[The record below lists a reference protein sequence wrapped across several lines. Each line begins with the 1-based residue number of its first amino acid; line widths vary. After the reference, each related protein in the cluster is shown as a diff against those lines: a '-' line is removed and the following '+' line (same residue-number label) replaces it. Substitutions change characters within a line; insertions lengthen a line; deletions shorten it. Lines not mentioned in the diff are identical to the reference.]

1 MQSTTFNRP
10 LIKLFT
16 LVVCCF
22 TVLSFTSR
30 LGLDSYEIYLNN
42 KLLLQQSVN
51 EPLSLRKLQLN
62 KTGENDALRIYYR
75 HCHAPNI
82 GTGRSIAVKDEKGRL
97 LKKWSFPNATGSDQG
112 MMIPVKEL
120 RQLERAHLRQELSL
134 YYTAHELSG
143 EEALA
148 FLHFK

>member
-10 LIKLFT
+10 LLKLFT

-22 TVLSFTSR
+22 IVSSFTTK

-42 KLLLQQSVN
+42 KLLLKQSVN
-51 EPLSLRKLQLN
+51 QPLSLRKLQLN

-75 HCHAPNI
+75 HCHTPNT

-97 LKKWSFPNATGSDQG
+97 LKKWNFPNATGSDQG
-112 MMIPVKEL
+112 MTIPVKEL
-120 RQLERAHLRQELSL
+120 QQLERTHLRQELSL
-134 YYTAHELSG
+134 CYTAQELSG